1 MNERRRR
8 QSRRSSPCLPA
19 GARWVTHSLATLPLL
34 CLTVSAGVY
43 CASVYHLLRAHLI
56 PIAEAEL
63 TRQYGHEVRIGSADF
78 TAGKLV
84 LGDIAIS
91 NKKTFAAGGG
101 EATLTAKRITVDY
114 SLHALVFDSG
124 NAAHAIGDVTLQQPT
139 LLVERLSGTQYNFSD
154 FFKPNTKKKPKPFV
168 GRILVHDGTLRFRD
182 FDAPDRGK
190 RPALNTLAGVEAT
203 VDLHSTRNVYFG
215 VHGLGTQNR
224 FASLAV
230 SGDVSRDVS
239 GRYHGQIAATDADAA
254 YWTDYFKAFPQ
265 ARIVAGRADAD
276 VSLTKLAS
284 KPAPGQ
290 PLDLSGR
297 ITLRRTT
304 ILAADKKLLRV
315 PLENLDGTAAF
326 TGAGVSLDAAV
337 SLGGQRL
344 AAAGTIFDFKHP
356 QVALSVHSAAL
367 DPVRLARA
375 VPVLTLPAGLTAS
388 PGPVTA
394 SFTGTAASPTITVNA
409 ALPRVTYDGSTL
421 TRLVGSATYAGKV
434 LSVPSATFQ
443 LNGTGSGAVR
453 ATLDTRQAKPVLL
466 LAGSMSG
473 VNLTGVHLPPS
484 VNAKKLALGGT
495 ANVQFI
501 ADTLNRPFSIAADVQ
516 VAKPQFQKTML
527 DSLSGRVLWTL
538 GKPVTLVHASLS
550 GSGGTA
556 AASGII
562 PAGASGAWNLRV
574 QAAGLELP
582 LLLRPY
588 LRIPV
593 SGRASFDG
601 RIAGAA
607 NAPSA
612 IGAVHLVEPQ
622 YGRFSADLVSGNIAA
637 SVSGLRLKDVTVR
650 RFPTVAALNGSV
662 LNIAS
667 GNPKLALSVR
677 LSEGDVSDFLNL
689 AEQASAPSV
698 KTARALR
705 ASLPNLSGTAQGT
718 FFLGGSV
725 KSPSAYGHVL
735 VSDATVAS
743 YRLDQAAAD
752 LRYENGVLTVG
763 NGLVKSGAAT
773 ITAHGS
779 RSAAGVFD
787 VRFAASGLDLTRFHE
802 VLDPLADI
810 QGTAAFDG
818 SFTGTPAAPH
828 LIVRSLT
835 LPDLVVNAQSFA
847 PLALAGRYDD
857 GVLTQTGLPWR
868 FVVAAPSDYAA
879 EPGGL
884 VEYDISRLRLTLPT
898 AAHPKRLAA
907 LTLAAAI
914 PQSAPER
921 LSHVFRT
928 LRQTAWAQTPA
939 GKAFLVRLAALP
951 QPLSATFALPSVH
964 VSGPLNALSVSADL
978 SADTIQAG
986 ETKVAGL
993 TAHAN
998 YVGGPKP
1005 SGTVTAS
1012 AHDLLAAG
1020 VPIGAASLD
1029 AVYKN
1034 RTVTLNSLKATS
1046 ARAFVSASGTAN
1058 LDGDIAASVD
1068 ASNIPLALIGSAIP
1082 SAAPYLSLL
1091 PREISTLSVNASGPT
1106 RSPNYVGSISLA
1118 DPDVPAVPAPKPKPG
1133 SKIVPDAGPAPTL
1146 ALDRIRSGT
1155 ITVSSALPDG
1165 PKVVTV
1171 STLSAFKNGRLIA
1184 TLSGTLPLLIGG
1196 LSKPD
1201 AVPSDVPDQDDLH
1214 ADLSVSDLSA
1224 LAGFSPGL
1232 LDAKKTGGQLTA
1244 SANFGGGRL
1253 SGLVNLKDASVGL
1266 MGFDTYANK
1275 INGIVVVADNKA
1287 VIQSFTGQSSKGGTF
1302 AVTGGASLS
1311 GASALNLKIAANAL
1325 TLNEVSKQ
1333 TLLYQKFSSGAKAK
1347 INGVVTIVGPL
1358 LTPRIATPPGA
1369 PIVVSDASGTLP
1381 SASNAPAAA
1390 APPSPFDPSL
1400 AVAIRLGGGR
1410 TGTVTV
1416 SNALLKAEAAG
1427 LVQIGGRLSAPQ
1439 VRADVTVAKGQLT
1452 IPPSTVLKIVKQE
1465 TGEANTVSLS
1475 YPVEGAD
1482 GLPGARTFVNLSA
1495 QATVTPSASLLS
1507 QYRSVAGGE
1516 VGEAAPAVS
1525 SLGPSP
1531 FGGTQQRYT
1540 ITAHIHGVL
1549 NSLQLNPGDLTSSP
1563 GGLTQQQMLAALVPA
1578 SALLANGGSSLA
1590 AGFQQALVSAA
1601 LNPLTSTL
1609 GDALGLSDLNV
1620 AYDPNQ
1626 PLFVAGTIDLG
1637 PRLNVTYS
1645 RSFGAR
1651 GTTETSL
1658 QPPQYTVQ
1666 LGYDLTRRLRL
1677 GVSTDD
1683 QNNKTV
1689 TLQTVLQF

>member
-8 QSRRSSPCLPA
+8 QPRRSSPCLPA

-190 RPALNTLAGVEAT
+190 RPALNTLVGVEAT

-215 VHGLGTQNR
+215 VRGLGTQNR

-276 VSLTKLAS
+276 VSLTKLAA

-304 ILAADKKLLRV
+304 ILVADKKLLRV

-337 SLGGQRL
+337 SLGSQRL
-344 AAAGTIFDFKHP
+344 AVAGTIFDFKHP

-409 ALPRVTYDGSTL
+409 ALPRVTYDGNTL
-421 TRLVGSATYAGKV
+421 THLAASATYAGKV
-434 LSVPSATFQ
+434 LSVPSATF
-443 LNGTGSGAVR
+443 GISSGGSGAVR

-466 LAGSMSG
+466 LAGSVSG
-473 VNLTGVHLPPS
+473 VNLAGVYLPPS
-484 VNAKKLALGGT
+484 VNAKKLRLGGT

-501 ADTLNRPFSIAADVQ
+501 ADTLNRPFSVAADVQ
-516 VAKPQFQKTML
+516 VAHPQFQKTML

-538 GKPVTLVHASLS
+538 GHPITLVHAALS
-550 GSGGTA
+550 GSGGAA

-574 QAAGLELP
+574 QAARLELP

-588 LRIPV
+588 LRMPV

-637 SVSGLRLKDVTVR
+637 SVTNLRLKDFTVR
-650 RFPTVAALNGSV
+650 RFPTVAALNGSISN
-662 LNIAS
+662 LTS
-667 GNPKLALSVR
+667 GPKLALSVR

-735 VSDATVAS
+735 ISDATVAS
-743 YRLDQAAAD
+743 YRLDQVAAD
-752 LRYENGVLTVG
+752 LRYDKGVLTVG

-779 RSAAGVFD
+779 RTAAGVFD
-787 VRFAASGLDLTRFHE
+787 VRFAVSGLDLTRFHE
-802 VLDPLADI
+802 ALDPLADI

-857 GVLTQTGLPWR
+857 GVLTQTGPSWR
-868 FVVAAPSDYAA
+868 LAVAAPSDYAA
-879 EPGGL
+879 EPGGQ

-898 AAHPKRLAA
+898 AAHPKRPAA

-998 YVGGPKP
+998 YAGGPKP

-1118 DPDVPAVPAPKPKPG
+1118 NPDVPAATAPKPKPG
-1133 SKIVPDAGPAPTL
+1133 SKTVPGVAPAPTL

-1155 ITVSSALPDG
+1155 ITVASAVPDG

-1196 LSKPD
+1196 LSKPG
-1201 AVPSDVPDQDDLH
+1201 AVSSEVPDQSDLH

-1253 SGLVNLKDASVGL
+1253 SGLVNLKDASVGIT
-1266 MGFDTYANK
+1266 GFDTYASK

-1287 VIQSFTGQSSKGGTF
+1287 AVQSFTGQSSKGGTF

-1311 GASALNLKIAANAL
+1311 GASALNLKIVASNL
-1325 TLNEVSKQ
+1325 TVNEVSKQ

-1390 APPSPFDPSL
+1390 APPSAFDPSL

-1482 GLPGARTFVNLSA
+1482 GLPGARTFVNLSGRRQRSRRR
-1495 QATVTPSASLLS
+1495 QATAGAVPLRGRERGQSVKRPPRQAVRSTLEQSTLSAAE
-1507 QYRSVAGGE
+1507 RT
-1516 VGEAAPAVS
+1516 AAVHYY
-1525 SLGPSP
+1525 GV
-1531 FGGTQQRYT
+1531 
-1540 ITAHIHGVL
+1540 HIYGVL
-1549 NSLQLNPGDLTSSP
+1549 NSVRRTRRNYTMISTSSP
-1563 GGLTQQQMLAALVPA
+1563 SGLDE
-1578 SALLANGGSSLA
+1578 GSRWWLPWS
-1590 AGFQQALVSAA
+1590 
-1601 LNPLTSTL
+1601 
-1609 GDALGLSDLNV
+1609 
-1620 AYDPNQ
+1620 
-1626 PLFVAGTIDLG
+1626 
-1637 PRLNVTYS
+1637 
-1645 RSFGAR
+1645 
-1651 GTTETSL
+1651 
-1658 QPPQYTVQ
+1658 PPV
-1666 LGYDLTRRLRL
+1666 R
-1677 GVSTDD
+1677 
-1683 QNNKTV
+1683 
-1689 TLQTVLQF
+1689 